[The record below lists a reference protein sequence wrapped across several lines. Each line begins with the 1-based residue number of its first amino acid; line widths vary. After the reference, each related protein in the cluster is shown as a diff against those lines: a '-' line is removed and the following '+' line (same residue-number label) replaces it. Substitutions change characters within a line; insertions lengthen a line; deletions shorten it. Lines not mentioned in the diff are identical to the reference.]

1 MTCRMAP
8 AGVAVPDPETDFV
21 SPISERIGIFTEADI
36 TERAKRRVI
45 EALGARKIADPAPR
59 CGYYRVEAT
68 WERPDGSF

>member
-8 AGVAVPDPETDFV
+8 AGVAA
-21 SPISERIGIFTEADI
+21 PIQKPILFCPYPGASAFFTEAGI